1 MTSWSPQI
9 EKNDDEPLYVTIASA
24 LYRDIH
30 EGRLAPGTRLPTHR
44 ALARRLECNVGT
56 ITRAYAEAARRGLI
70 DGEVGR
76 GSFVRHPAARGRLTA
91 PAPDTIPEGL
101 VDLAFNLPS
110 GGPTAEERSRA
121 LSELAARED
130 LDGLFTGYHLQGL
143 PAHRA
148 AGARWLAERGVK
160 APPERILIAGGA
172 QHALA
177 VALATCGQPGDVV
190 LAEALTYT
198 GLKPLARL
206 LGQRLAPIE
215 LDAEGIVP
223 EAVEAAC
230 AGKEVRALYVQP
242 TSQNPTAVT
251 LSRARREQLVAIARR
266 FDIVLVE
273 DDTYGFVDDS
283 GLPTLAQLAPERTYY
298 MTSLSKS
305 VSSGLRV
312 GYLLPPE
319 LPDDVLERAIAS
331 VTAIGWTAAPL
342 VTELAT
348 RWIDSGVARRVAAE
362 KRAEARARQE
372 MARRIL
378 GEISTPSG
386 RESCHMWLEL
396 PKSWSTNEFVA
407 RAQLAGAAVSSAEAF
422 VVGRGSAP
430 RAVRVCL
437 STPRTRAELERG
449 LSALAATLRS
459 SPATAPALV

>member
-1 MTSWSPQI
+1 MTSWHPQI
-9 EKNDDEPLYVTIASA
+9 EKGDEPLYVTIATA
-24 LYRDIH
+24 LYRDIQ

-76 GSFVRHPAARGRLTA
+76 GSFVRHPAARGRLTT
-91 PAPDTIPEGL
+91 PPPESIPEGL
-101 VDLAFNLPS
+101 VDLAFNLPC
-110 GGPTAEERSRA
+110 GGPTSAERSEA
-121 LSELAARED
+121 LAELAARAD

-148 AGARWLAERGVK
+148 AGARWLAERGVQCT
-160 APPERILIAGGA
+160 PERILITGGA

-177 VALATCGQPGDVV
+177 VALATCGQPGDVI

-206 LGQRLAPIE
+206 LGQRLQPVE
-215 LDAEGIVP
+215 LDEHGIVP
-223 EAVEAAC
+223 AEFEAAC
-230 AGKEVRALYVQP
+230 ASKEVRALYVQP

-251 LSRARREQLVAIARR
+251 LMRARREELVEIARR
-266 FDIVLVE
+266 HDVALVE
-273 DDTYGFVDDS
+273 DDTYGFVDTS
-283 GLPTLAQLAPERTYY
+283 GTPTLASLAPERTYY
-298 MTSLSKS
+298 FTSLSKS

-312 GYLLPPE
+312 GYLLPPVGSE
-319 LPDDVLERAIAS
+319 DVLERAIGA

-348 RWIDSGVARRVAAE
+348 RWIDSGVAGRVAGE
-362 KRAEARARQE
+362 KRAEARARQDL
-372 MARRIL
+372 ARRIL
-378 GEISTPSG
+378 GDIRTPSG
-386 RESCHMWLEL
+386 RECCHMWLEL
-396 PKSWSTNEFVA
+396 PEHWTANEFVA

-422 VVGRGSAP
+422 VVGRGTVP
-430 RAVRVCL
+430 HAVRVCL

-449 LSALAATLRS
+449 LAALAATLRS
-459 SPATAPALV
+459 TPSNAPALV